1 MIFDDHFFHD
11 GDDSDHYRHI
21 YIYILIYIYSHIMS
35 GPPVFAGDSDC
46 VQIPQR
52 SALQGR
58 GHQELSVDRW

>member
-1 MIFDDHFFHD
+1 MIFDDLFFHD
-11 GDDSDHYRHI
+11 EDDSDHYRH
-21 YIYILIYIYSHIMS
+21 IYIYSHIMS
-35 GPPVFAGDSDC
+35 GPPVFAGDNDC

>member
-1 MIFDDHFFHD
+1 MITIV
-11 GDDSDHYRHI
+11 I
-21 YIYILIYIYSHIMS
+21 YIMS